1 MDEEYESERQERI
14 EFFDEIED
22 CLMAIR
28 QQIRYKF
35 PNFNILPE
43 LDAMMQNMIKTNQLL
58 SQVQD
63 WVRE

>member
-35 PNFNILPE
+35 PNFNTLPE